1 MTKIKNY
8 FEISSKNISQL
19 RKHEK
24 EIEEICK
31 AIIEC
36 KNKENKILVGG
47 NGGSCS
53 DAEHFVGELQCTYK
67 AKNRQPISAFSLA
80 GHPAALTAWSND
92 FGYLTYFKRQ
102 VQAHGKKNDILF
114 LISTSGGDE
123 KTGASLSLVEA
134 AREGKKKGMKI
145 FSLLGKSGGVLK
157 NISDNVILVENNVT
171 SFIQEAHISI
181 LHCICEIIDEQLLE
195 K

>member
-1 MTKIKNY
+1 MTKIKDY
-8 FEISSKNISQL
+8 FEISSRNIYQL
-19 RKHEK
+19 QKHEK
-24 EIEEICK
+24 EIDKICK
-31 AIIEC
+31 AIINC
-36 KNKENKILVGG
+36 KRNENKILVCG

-67 AKNRQPISAFSLA
+67 SKNRKPISAFSLA
-80 GHPAALTAWSND
+80 SHPAALTAWSND

-102 VQAHGKKNDILF
+102 VQAHGKKDYILF

-123 KTGASLSLVEA
+123 KTGASMSLAEA

-145 FSLLGKSGGVLK
+145 ISLLGKTGGVLK
-157 NISDNVILVENNVT
+157 DISDDVILVENNVT

-181 LHCICEIIDEQLLE
+181 LHCICEIIDDQLLE
-195 K
+195 N